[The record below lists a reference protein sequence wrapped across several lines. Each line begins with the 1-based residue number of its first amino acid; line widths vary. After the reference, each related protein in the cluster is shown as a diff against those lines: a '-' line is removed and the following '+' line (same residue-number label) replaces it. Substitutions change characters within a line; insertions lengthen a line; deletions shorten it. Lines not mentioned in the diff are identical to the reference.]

1 MGLRVFLCKEYENGV
16 IKYFIFRAMIKLKD
30 GRNIVMSSENDMRK
44 EPKLWIGNFVLIILI
59 NFLVFVSHMMVLSTF
74 PFYIRSRGGSVAGAG
89 FAAVLFSLVA
99 VICRPFIGW
108 MLNNGRR
115 KVILLIGIAEMALMP
130 LGYML
135 VPAFSLV
142 YVARM
147 IHGAALACS
156 NTTGSTIATDII
168 PRERFAEGMGM
179 FGVSTALA
187 TACAP
192 ALGIW
197 VMNRLGF
204 EALFLFATGS
214 MILVFFLLQFLKLPA
229 ISVKKTAFHFKGLID
244 RDALPASAV
253 MLVFLFTFGALENFM
268 ALFASERNLPGG
280 GIFFTIMA
288 GMLFVTRT
296 TVGKV
301 ADQKGEGIFVYTCNA
316 SMFAAFML
324 MAFVPDTITFLIA
337 AVLAGYGFGGLEP
350 ALQSMAVHIAPLQ
363 RRGSANSTFLC
374 AYDIG
379 IGLGGGMAGF
389 LIAGVGFKWMFAI
402 LSLANILSVSLYLL
416 WGRNH
421 PSSFS
426 YVNKK

>member
-1 MGLRVFLCKEYENGV
+1 
-16 IKYFIFRAMIKLKD
+16 
-30 GRNIVMSSENDMRK
+30 
-44 EPKLWIGNFVLIILI
+44 
-59 NFLVFVSHMMVLSTF
+59 
-74 PFYIRSRGGSVAGAG
+74 
-89 FAAVLFSLVA
+89 
-99 VICRPFIGW
+99 
-108 MLNNGRR
+108 
-115 KVILLIGIAEMALMP
+115 
-130 LGYML
+130 
-135 VPAFSLV
+135 
-142 YVARM
+142 
-147 IHGAALACS
+147 
-156 NTTGSTIATDII
+156 
-168 PRERFAEGMGM
+168 M

-288 GMLFVTRT
+288 GMLFVTRA

-337 AVLAGYGFGGLEP
+337 AVLAGYGSGGLEP

>member
-1 MGLRVFLCKEYENGV
+1 MDLRVFLCKQYEN
-16 IKYFIFRAMIKLKD
+16 IFDDFIVRLRLKK
-30 GRNIVMSSENDMRK
+30 RWENNIMSSENGSVK
-44 EPKLWIGNFVLIILI
+44 EPKLWSRNFVIIILI
-59 NFLVFVSHMMVLSTF
+59 NFLVFVSHMMILSTF
-74 PFYIRSRGGSVAGAG
+74 PFYIQSKGGSVATAG
-89 FAAVLFSLVA
+89 TAAVLFSLVA

-115 KVILLIGIAEMALMP
+115 KVILLVGIAGMTLIP

-135 VPAFSLV
+135 LPVFSLIIA
-142 YVARM
+142 ARM

-168 PRERFAEGMGM
+168 PKERFAEGMGM

-192 ALGIW
+192 AMGISI
-197 VMNRLGF
+197 MNHMGYD
-204 EALFLFATGS
+204 ALFLTAMGMMFIS
-214 MILVFFLLQFLKLPA
+214 LFLYMFLKVPA
-229 ISVKKTAFHFKGLID
+229 ISVKRTAFSFKGLID
-244 RDALPASAV
+244 MDALPASAV

-268 ALFASERNLPGG
+268 ALFASEKNLPGG

-288 GMLFVTRT
+288 GMLFVTRA
-296 TVGKV
+296 TVGKT

-316 SMFAAFML
+316 SMFAAFIL
-324 MAFVPDTITFLIA
+324 MAFVPNTATFLAA

-350 ALQSMAVHIAPLQ
+350 ALQSMAVHIAPLR

-379 IGLGGGMAGF
+379 IGLGGGIAGF
-389 LIAGVGFKWMFAI
+389 LISGLGFKWMFTI
-402 LSLANILSVSLYLL
+402 LSFANICSVSIYLL
-416 WGRNH
+416 WGKNH

-426 YVNKK
+426 YIHPK

>member
-1 MGLRVFLCKEYENGV
+1 
-16 IKYFIFRAMIKLKD
+16 
-30 GRNIVMSSENDMRK
+30 
-44 EPKLWIGNFVLIILI
+44 
-59 NFLVFVSHMMVLSTF
+59 
-74 PFYIRSRGGSVAGAG
+74 
-89 FAAVLFSLVA
+89 
-99 VICRPFIGW
+99 
-108 MLNNGRR
+108 
-115 KVILLIGIAEMALMP
+115 
-130 LGYML
+130 
-135 VPAFSLV
+135 
-142 YVARM
+142 M

-168 PRERFAEGMGM
+168 PQERFAEGMGM

-288 GMLFVTRT
+288 GMLFVTRA